1 MSGHSHAGQVR
12 LPGVGAL
19 HYPPLGRIYPEGL
32 QQVEGMALQV
42 YTSRGIGVSGP
53 PVRFLCPPEI
63 SLLRV
68 AGA

>member
-53 PVRFLCPPEI
+53 P
-63 SLLRV
+63 
-68 AGA
+68 